1 MAKKLWSIFT
11 DDMDTCIISGRTDN
25 IERHHIFG
33 GRLGLKTK
41 SEAYGFIIPL
51 NAEYH
56 FNGAQ
61 CKLEN
66 WKEYDHKFK
75 RACQEYYEE
84 NLGTRED
91 WYREFGKFYDW
102 EDIENETED

>member
-11 DDMDTCIISGRTDN
+11 DDMDTCILTGRTDHV
-25 IERHHIFG
+25 EPHHIFG

-41 SEAYGFIIPL
+41 SEAYGFIIPIC
-51 NAEYH
+51 AECH
-56 FNGAQ
+56 PNGAF
-61 CKLEN
+61 CTDDN
-66 WKEYDHKFK
+66 WKETEHRFK

-91 WYREFGKFYDW
+91 WYREFGQFYDW